1 MIPDEHVARTADT
14 GGDAPGDGHQPTP
27 GDRLATHELPGRPAP
42 PPLPETE
49 QQRRRLL
56 QQIRRNWREEMQSAR
71 LYRRLAQT
79 QPDGPHR
86 RLLLEMSGHEL
97 RHAHHWRR
105 RLEELGGHPPR
116 LLASPRELVLP
127 LLARAFGLP
136 SVIALIEGGEAR
148 GKLNYIRQAQLLP
161 DQASRE
167 IAGSI
172 VPDERLHQGA
182 AAQLRGAEREQA
194 GPSRRSHVGEFLRD
208 LIFGLNDGVVSN
220 FSLISGVAGA
230 DTSHG
235 VVLLAGVAGLIAG
248 AVSMAAGGYLS
259 NKSQRE
265 VVAEEVRR
273 EAEEIEY
280 APEEERDELRR
291 IYRLKGFNEEEVE
304 MLVRRI
310 TADRERWLDTLVTEE
325 LGLSMSGGPPPLLDA
340 LFAGGGFA
348 LGAIVPLLPFLVASG
363 TGAETAAAVLSVLAL
378 FLMGAAKTL
387 VTSRS
392 VLRSGLEMVAVGVV
406 AAVVTNLVGRFVGG
420 HALS

>member
-1 MIPDEHVARTADT
+1 MIPDEHAARTAD
-14 GGDAPGDGHQPTP
+14 GQHQAPDDG
-27 GDRLATHELPGRPAP
+27 LATRELPGRPAP
-42 PPLPETE
+42 PPRPETE

-79 QPDGPHR
+79 QPDGPPR

-105 RLEELGGHPPR
+105 RLEELGGRPPR
-116 LLASPRELVLP
+116 VLASPREVVLP

-182 AAQLRGAEREQA
+182 AAQLRGKGEAEAAAPTGR
-194 GPSRRSHVGEFLRD
+194 GHVGEFLRD

-230 DTSHG
+230 NTSHG

-259 NKSQRE
+259 NKSHRE

-280 APEEERDELRR
+280 APDEERDELRR
-291 IYRLKGFNEEEVE
+291 IYRLKGFSEEEVE

-310 TADRERWLDTLVTEE
+310 TADRDRWLATLVTEE
-325 LGLSMSGGPPPLLDA
+325 LGLSLAGGPPPLLDA

-348 LGAIVPLLPFLVASG
+348 LGAVVPLLPFLVAAGS
-363 TGAETAAAVLSVLAL
+363 GAEVAGAVLSVLAL

-392 VLRSGLEMVAVGVV
+392 VLRSGLEMVAVGVA

>member
-1 MIPDEHVARTADT
+1 MMSEDR
-14 GGDAPGDGHQPTP
+14 GDAPVRT
-27 GDRLATHELPGRPAP
+27 P
-42 PPLPETE
+42 PPARPENAE
-49 QQRRRLL
+49 QRRKLL
-56 QQIRRNWREEMQSAR
+56 RQIRRNWRDEMQSAR
-71 LYRRLAQT
+71 LYRRLAMS

-97 RHAHHWRR
+97 RHAQHWRR
-105 RLEELGGHPPR
+105 RLEELGGRAPHT
-116 LLASPRELVLP
+116 LTSPRELVLP

-136 SVIALIEGGEAR
+136 SVISLIEGGEAR
-148 GKLNYIRQAQLLP
+148 GKFDYIRQSQLLP

-172 VPDERLHQGA
+172 IPDERRHQGA
-182 AAQLRGAEREQA
+182 AAQLRGRPE
-194 GPSRRSHVGEFLRD
+194 GDLGDSRSGRGHVGEFLRD

-220 FSLISGVAGA
+220 FSLMYGVAGA
-230 DTSHG
+230 GTSHS

-259 NKSQRE
+259 NKSHRE

-291 IYRLKGFNEEEVE
+291 IYMLKGFNEEEVE
-304 MLVRRI
+304 TLVRRI
-310 TADRERWLDTLVTEE
+310 TADRQRWLETLVTEE
-325 LGLSMSGGPPPLLDA
+325 LGLSVDPGPPPLLDA

-348 LGAIVPLLPFLVASG
+348 LGAVVPLIPFLVAAG
-363 TGAETAAAVLSVLAL
+363 TGATIAAGALSVLGL

-392 VLRSGLEMVAVGVV
+392 VLRSGLEMVAVGVG
-406 AAVVTNLVGRFVGG
+406 AAAVTNLVGRWIGEHGV
-420 HALS
+420 S

>member
-1 MIPDEHVARTADT
+1 MTTTQPS
-14 GGDAPGDGHQPTP
+14 APS
-27 GDRLATHELPGRPAP
+27 AP
-42 PPLPETE
+42 PSTPENDE
-49 QQRRRLL
+49 QRRRLIK
-56 QQIRRNWREEMQSAR
+56 QIRRNWREEMQSAR
-71 LYRRLAQT
+71 LYRRLAEG

-97 RHAHHWRR
+97 RHAQHWRQ
-105 RLEELGGHPPR
+105 RLEELGGRAPR
-116 LLASPRELVLP
+116 ILPSPRETILP
-127 LLARAFGLP
+127 LLARTFGLP

-148 GKLNYIRQAQLLP
+148 GKFNYIRQAQFLP

-172 VPDERLHQGA
+172 IPDERLHQGA
-182 AAQLRGAEREQA
+182 AAQLRGSGEASEGAEA
-194 GPSRRSHVGEFLRD
+194 GAQRGRHSYVGEFLRD

-220 FSLISGVAGA
+220 FSLIAGVAGA
-230 DTSHG
+230 GPSHG
-235 VVLLAGVAGLIAG
+235 VVLLAGAAGLIAG
-248 AVSMAAGGYLS
+248 AASMSAGAYLS

-291 IYRLKGFNEEEVE
+291 IYRLKGFTEDEVE
-304 MLVRRI
+304 ILVSRI
-310 TADRERWLDTLVTEE
+310 TADKQRWLETLVTEE
-325 LGLSMSGGPPPLLDA
+325 LGLRPEGGPPPLLDA

-348 LGAIVPLLPFLVASG
+348 LGAIVPLLPFLFTEG
-363 TGAETAAAVLSVLAL
+363 TAALVAAAVLSIAGL

-392 VLRSGLEMVAVGVV
+392 VLRSGLEMVVIGVG
-406 AAVVTNLVGRFVGG
+406 AAVVTNLVGCAIGG
-420 HALS
+420 QAVS

>member
-1 MIPDEHVARTADT
+1 MTTTQPS
-14 GGDAPGDGHQPTP
+14 APS
-27 GDRLATHELPGRPAP
+27 AP
-42 PPLPETE
+42 PSSPETDE
-49 QQRRRLL
+49 QRRRLIK
-56 QQIRRNWREEMQSAR
+56 QIRRNWREEMQSAR
-71 LYRRLAQT
+71 LYRRLAEG

-97 RHAHHWRR
+97 RHAQHWRR
-105 RLEELGGHPPR
+105 RLEELGGTAPR
-116 LLASPRELVLP
+116 ILPSPRETILP
-127 LLARAFGLP
+127 VLARTFGLP

-148 GKLNYIRQAQLLP
+148 GKLNYIRQAQFLP

-172 VPDERLHQGA
+172 IPDERLHQGA
-182 AAQLRGAEREQA
+182 AARLRGPTAEGEPGDGSRPGA
-194 GPSRRSHVGEFLRD
+194 GAGRPSYVGEFLRD

-220 FSLISGVAGA
+220 FSLIAGVSGAGP
-230 DTSHG
+230 SHG
-235 VVLLAGVAGLIAG
+235 VVLLAGAAGLIAG
-248 AVSMAAGGYLS
+248 AVSMAAGAYLS

-291 IYRLKGFNEEEVE
+291 IYRLKGFTEEEVE
-304 MLVRRI
+304 ILVRRI
-310 TADRERWLDTLVTEE
+310 TADKQRWLATLVTEE
-325 LGLSMSGGPPPLLDA
+325 LGLHPEGGPPPLLDA

-348 LGAIVPLLPFLVASG
+348 LGAIVPLLPFIITEG
-363 TGAETAAAVLSVLAL
+363 TAALAAAAALSVAGL

-392 VLRSGLEMVAVGVV
+392 VLRSGLEMVGVGVG
-406 AAVVTNLVGRFVGG
+406 AAVITNLVGRLVGG
-420 HALS
+420 THGIS